1 MVSNEVGRGTHQPA
15 GPDQQG
21 WQKKFH
27 VMNSWGSFTLG
38 TLCSA
43 LFACQP
49 MLLFNDNARYSTKF
63 HNQDYT
69 VTIITYVWQGILET
83 SRSHSDLS
91 RQTHLPRIPLTFT
104 IHHDSSEKPCGENG
118 CQKKTGNLEKSCNW
132 LRSFDTDSLTCGF
145 CM

>member
-91 RQTHLPRIPLTFT
+91 LQTHLPRTLLRFT
-104 IHHDSSEKPCGENG
+104 IHHYHHPDLY
-118 CQKKTGNLEKSCNW
+118 QKSLDHVVKMVVKRKQAILRNLATG
-132 LRSFDTDSLTCGF
+132 
-145 CM
+145 